1 MNLFD
6 CAKLIRGCDASYLPL
21 LLTKSVKT
29 KSVNSILTDFN
40 ENLTLLAYNSFL
52 PKQIKIN

>member
-1 MNLFD
+1 MNLFN
-6 CAKLIRGCDASYLPL
+6 CAKRRGCDASYLPL
-21 LLTKSVKT
+21 LLTQSIKT

-40 ENLTLLAYNSFL
+40 ENLTLLVHNSFLL